1 MTAPAEDP
9 YSPPRA
15 PEASAASAEHGSA
28 GAQEFR
34 WDAPGIQAQ
43 RRRALIRTLTTAV
56 LGGGLGIA
64 MGRYA
69 VPNPSWIYAAVVAV
83 LFIGGGL
90 VGALRGMKQL
100 TGILESYRLYV
111 WSDRLERTQSNLP
124 KLEIS
129 RRAVLRIEEHA
140 EGLSVYGPG
149 TVGVFVPASISGFS
163 GLRAQLAT
171 WRPIERRPVRAWLSS
186 GAAVA
191 TLIAMLISFYP
202 EKGPVTR
209 VAAVVSAVG
218 LPLLLWSI
226 RRRTADPKQR
236 RRLLLA
242 LLWVSFMLGSRAL
255 YMAIG

>member
-15 PEASAASAEHGSA
+15 PETSADHDIAS
-28 GAQEFR
+28 AQEFR
-34 WDAPGIQAQ
+34 WDAAGILRQ

-56 LGGGLGIA
+56 LGAGLGIA

-90 VGALRGMKQL
+90 FGALRGMKQL
-100 TGILESYRLYV
+100 TGILESYRLYL
-111 WSDRLERTQSNLP
+111 WSDRLERAQSNLP
-124 KLEIS
+124 PLEIS

-149 TVGVFVPASISGFS
+149 TVGVFVPAGIDGFS

-171 WRPIERRPVRAWLSS
+171 WKPIERRAVRAWLSS

-191 TLIAMLISFYP
+191 MLIAMLISFYP
-202 EKGPVTR
+202 AQGPVTLG
-209 VAAVVSAVG
+209 AAVVSACG
-218 LPLLLWSI
+218 FPMLLWSI

-242 LLWVSFMLGSRAL
+242 LLWVTFMLGSRAL
-255 YMAIG
+255 YLAIGW